1 MTSFLRNPCPCGFF
15 GHPTRECTCPTGA
28 AARYLAKVSGPVLD
42 RLDIHIE
49 VPPVDFQKLS
59 DREKS
64 ECSADSGKSKAN
76 KNAPYKKLWVLCFAS
91 GNPGEG
97 FPSQNSPPD
106 CFGSPPAL
114 FCCQGNTAKLG
125 CADGEVRFFVG
136 LHRKTD
142 DLLTQVKG
150 FMCKLTE

>member
-1 MTSFLRNPCPCGFF
+1 MTSFLKNPCPCGFF
-15 GHPTRECTCPTGA
+15 GHPTRECNCPTGA
-28 AARYLAKVSGPVLD
+28 AARYLAKVSGPVFD

-59 DREKS
+59 DTEKS

-76 KNAPYKKLWVLCFAS
+76 KKRSLQKIVGSVLRI
-91 GNPGEG
+91 GEPRRG
-97 FPSQNSPPD
+97 FPKLKQSTGLFWLPS
-106 CFGSPPAL
+106 CA

-125 CADGEVRFFVG
+125 CADCEVRFFFG

-142 DLLTQVKG
+142 DLLT
-150 FMCKLTE
+150 